1 MLMEKKN
8 FLQRIFTGRKG
19 RRLREHLTAYIFI
32 APATI
37 LIFIFGIFPVGFALY
52 VSLHKWRIKRSSM
65 IGLTNYVNAIGS
77 LAYVLVFFLGLGALI
92 GVYFLLKRVIK
103 MARENEDQPWLCILP
118 GLFHGAL
125 VFSLLNWIYHLLPE
139 VLGIA
144 DKLRGQD
151 RTQAVFMRLLG
162 EAFTAESVL
171 PSFWL
176 FLLLLLIGIGIGIV
190 VSKIW
195 RNRRN
200 ATYQAY
206 FGLSFLALG
215 AGAGLIYY
223 TFQQVFAAYEAA
235 FAEGIDPGIWPQF
248 ISIASG
254 VILLALAWILW
265 QRAQKQLKAHRFWLY
280 LLAAGV
286 LLVGGWLLVGEI
298 PTIVASGDQD
308 LWEGLK
314 VTVFFSLGTVPFQL
328 IISLFLSVL
337 LFQKL
342 RGSNVFRIIYFIP
355 YVTPAI
361 ASAVVF
367 QQMFS
372 NRESAPVNMLL
383 KGMNNIVTF
392 ICDHSNDFVNSLI
405 GWIRFEPQQW
415 LFEPRGILEIIG
427 ESFGWNLPEW
437 AAGPSLAL
445 VVILL
450 HSIWTYVGYDTVIYL
465 AGLGNI
471 SPELYDAAE
480 VDGANKWQVFR
491 FITFPLLSP
500 STYFLSLIAIIGTFK
515 AFNTIWI
522 FRSNLALGTTDT
534 FSVTIFVEF
543 FDKLRYGYASALS
556 FILFAIILVLS
567 YINNKTQGS
576 KVFYG

>member
-1 MLMEKKN
+1 MEKKN

-52 VSLHKWRIKRSSM
+52 VSLHKWRIKRTNM
-65 IGLTNYVNAIGS
+65 IGLTNYVNAIGN

-92 GVYFLLKRVIK
+92 GIYFLLKRVLK
-103 MARENEDQPWLCILP
+103 MARENEDRPWLCILP
-118 GLFHGAL
+118 GLLHGAV
-125 VFSLLNWIYHLLPE
+125 VFSMLNWIYHLLPE
-139 VLGIA
+139 ILDIA
-144 DKLRGQD
+144 DKLTGLD
-151 RTQAVFMRLLG
+151 RTHAVFMRLLG
-162 EAFTAESVL
+162 EAFIAESVL
-171 PSFWL
+171 PSLWL
-176 FLLLLLIGIGIGIV
+176 FLLLLLASIGIGIA

-200 ATYQAY
+200 AAYQSY
-206 FGLSFLALG
+206 FGLVFIALG
-215 AGAGLIYY
+215 TGAGLIYF
-223 TFQQVFAAYEAA
+223 TFQQVFAAYAVAVE
-235 FAEGIDPGIWPQF
+235 EGTDPGIWPQF
-248 ISIASG
+248 ISISSG
-254 VILLALAWILW
+254 IVLLALAWMIW
-265 QRAQKQLKAHRFWLY
+265 QRAQKQLKGHRFWLC
-280 LLAAGV
+280 LLAASV
-286 LLVGGWLLVGEI
+286 LLVGGWLLIGEI

-308 LWEGLK
+308 LWDGLK
-314 VTVFFSLGTVPFQL
+314 VTVYFSLGTVPFQL

-383 KGMNNIVTF
+383 KLFGM
-392 ICDHSNDFVNSLI
+392 
-405 GWIRFEPQQW
+405 EPQQW
-415 LFEPRGILEIIG
+415 LFEPRGVLEIIG
-427 ESFGWNLPEW
+427 ESFGWNVPEW

-445 VVILL
+445 VVVLL

-522 FRSNLALGTTDT
+522 FRNNLALGTTDT

-543 FDKLRYGYASALS
+543 FEKLRYGYASALS
-556 FILFAIILVLS
+556 FILFAIILILS